1 MIRFRCIFFIFSLEL
16 LLKLDSYISTIF
28 AHNLLFDARIEIL
41 KITELKSLF
50 VIFKNVQLWRP
61 LVAEQV
67 RNHGSR
73 WATENKGLEAT
84 TVSSGLFRS
93 FTA

>member
-1 MIRFRCIFFIFSLEL
+1 M
-16 LLKLDSYISTIF
+16 IF
-28 AHNLLFDARIEIL
+28 AHYLLFDARIEIL

-61 LVAEQV
+61 LVAERV
-67 RNHGSR
+67 RDHGSR

-93 FTA
+93 FTAWNINYQNKMEDYKHPVES